1 MATLHVSDGFETGA
15 ASASWT
21 ATSDTGADGSVVT
34 TLPFEGGYSYKI
46 VLNDKTVTTLL
57 KSHGA
62 SDTGYIS
69 FRMWLDPSDFDAGSD
84 VKPVE
89 FSGGLVSFK
98 LVESGG
104 ALNGVLTMFS
114 ASQTAVAITETGW
127 HQFRF
132 MATRNGESWVDIVP
146 PRGTFLQASEHWFY
160 TKNAGAG
167 VSQLF
172 AANIGDVA
180 AAATTVNSTVY
191 FDAIEFWS
199 TYPGKADLIYPDYYQ
214 APLSVSSQRRSVL
227 GPGSIGGL

>member
-21 ATSDTGADGSVVT
+21 VVNDGGADGSVVT
-34 TLPFEGGYSYKI
+34 TKPFEGSYSYQI
-46 VLNDKTVTTLL
+46 VLNDKTTTSPS

-62 SDTGYIS
+62 SDTSYSS

-84 VKPVE
+84 ITIA
-89 FSGGLVSFK
+89 SSAGGLTILK

-104 ALNGVLTMFS
+104 VLNGVLTMFS
-114 ASQTAVAITETGW
+114 TSQTAVAITETGW
-127 HQFRF
+127 HQFRV
-132 MATRNGESWVDIVP
+132 MAHRSGESWVDIVP

-167 VSQLF
+167 ASQLF
-172 AANIGDVA
+172 GMSFGDA
-180 AAATTVNSTVY
+180 IAAATIVNSTVY
-191 FDAIEFWS
+191 IDAIEFWS
-199 TYPGKADLIYPDYYQ
+199 TYPGKANLIYPDYYQ